1 MVNQRML
8 GLGTARSVIR
18 ELFEYGKIR
27 AAQVGAENV
36 FDFSLGNPSVPC
48 PQEVN
53 DTAVRI
59 LREQPEVIHCYTSAQ
74 GDQEARQRFA
84 DSLNRRFGTCYTAD
98 QFYIT
103 VGAAA
108 SLCCVFNGLTC
119 PGDEFVVFAPY
130 FPEYKVF
137 IEGAGAKMV
146 LIPPEIE
153 GFQIDFDAFEAA
165 ISEHTKGVVVNSP
178 NNPSGVVY
186 SRETLERLAAIL
198 TEKSRAYG
206 HPIYLISDEPYR
218 EIVFS
223 GFQVPWIPQLYP
235 DTIVCYSFSKSLS
248 LPGERLGYVL
258 VPASVT
264 DSREVYAAVAGAGR
278 SLGYVNAPSLFQ
290 QVTSLCC
297 DLTSDL
303 AVYERN
309 AKLLVPALREMGYH
323 CVEPGGAFYLFPR
336 SLERLRRPRPRAHR
350 LLRPDR
356 HDPAGPSQIQGP
368 GRFLPIKSIGPI
380 RDGWGRCFLPLSK
393 QYKFSKDVYGA
404 DHINTYHR

>member
-1 MVNQRML
+1 MVSKRML

-18 ELFEYGKIR
+18 ELFEYGNQR
-27 AAQVGAENV
+27 AAVVGRENV
-36 FDFSLGNPSVPC
+36 YDFSLGNPSVPAP
-48 PQEVN
+48 PQVN
-53 DTAVRI
+53 ETAIRI
-59 LREQPEVIHCYTSAQ
+59 LQEQPDLIHCYTSAQ
-74 GDQEARQRFA
+74 GDAAARQRFA
-84 DSLNRRFGTCYTAD
+84 DSLNRRFGGDYTAD
-98 QFYIT
+98 QFYLT

-119 PGDEFVVFAPY
+119 PEDEFIVFAPY

-153 GFQIDFDAFEAA
+153 HFQIDFAAFEQALTP
-165 ISEHTKGVVVNSP
+165 HTKGVVVNSP

-186 SRETLERLAAIL
+186 SQETLERLADIL
-198 TEKSRAYG
+198 RRKEAEYG

-223 GFQVPWIPQLYP
+223 GVKAPWIPHLYD

-258 VPASVT
+258 VPGKVT
-264 DSREVYAAVAGAGR
+264 DSKEVYAAVAGAGR

-303 AVYERN
+303 SVYEHN
-309 AKLLVPALREMGYH
+309 CKLLVSALREMGYH
-323 CVEPGGAFYLFPR
+323 VAEPGGAFYLFPR
-336 SLERLRRPRPRAHR
+336 SLESDDMAFSERAKQFDLLLVPGSGFGAAGHFRIAYCVQTEMIQRALPRFKA
-350 LLRPDR
+350 LAD
-356 HDPAGPSQIQGP
+356 S
-368 GRFLPIKSIGPI
+368 
-380 RDGWGRCFLPLSK
+380 
-393 QYKFSKDVYGA
+393 YKK
-404 DHINTYHR
+404 

>member
-1 MVNQRML
+1 MVSQRML
-8 GLGTARSVIR
+8 QLGTARSVIR
-18 ELFEYGKIR
+18 ELFEYGRQR
-27 AAQVGAENV
+27 AAEVGAENV
-36 FDFSLGNPSVPC
+36 FDFSLGNPSVPA
-48 PQEVN
+48 PAEVN
-53 DTAVRI
+53 ETAIRL
-59 LREQPEVIHCYTSAQ
+59 LREQADTIHCYTSAP
-74 GDQEARQRFA
+74 GDPAARQRIA
-84 DSLNRRFGTCYTAD
+84 DSLNRRFGEQYTAD
-98 QFYIT
+98 ELYLT

-108 SLCCVFNGLTC
+108 SLCCVLGGLTC
-119 PGDEFVVFAPY
+119 PGDEYILFAPY
-130 FPEYKVF
+130 FPEYRVF
-137 IEGAGAKMV
+137 IEGVKGKV
-146 LIPPEIE
+146 KVIPPEPE
-153 GFQIDFDAFEAA
+153 HFQIDFSAFEQAVTCR
-165 ISEHTKGVVVNSP
+165 TKGVIINSP

-336 SLERLRRPRPRAHR
+336 SLEPDDMAFSERAKQFD
-350 LLRPDR
+350 LLLVPGSGFGAPGHVRIAYCVQTDM
-356 HDPAGPSQIQGP
+356 IQ
-368 GRFLPIKSIGPI
+368 RALP
-380 RDGWGRCFLPLSK
+380 
-393 QYKFSKDVYGA
+393 KFKALA
-404 DHINTYHR
+404 DSYR

>member
-130 FPEYKVF
+130 FPE
-137 IEGAGAKMV
+137 
-146 LIPPEIE
+146 
-153 GFQIDFDAFEAA
+153 IDFDAFEAA

-336 SLERLRRPRPRAHR
+336 SLEPDDMAFSERAKQFD
-350 LLRPDR
+350 LLLVPGSGFGAPGHVRIAYCVQTDM
-356 HDPAGPSQIQGP
+356 IQ
-368 GRFLPIKSIGPI
+368 RALP
-380 RDGWGRCFLPLSK
+380 
-393 QYKFSKDVYGA
+393 KFKALA
-404 DHINTYHR
+404 DSYR

>member
-1 MVNQRML
+1 MVNERML

-18 ELFEYGKIR
+18 ELFEYGKQR
-27 AAQVGAENV
+27 AAVVGAENV
-36 FDFSLGNPSVPC
+36 FDFSIGNPSVPA
-48 PQEVN
+48 PDAVN
-53 DTAVRI
+53 QTAIRI
-59 LREQPEVIHCYTSAQ
+59 LRENPDVIHCYTSAQ
-74 GDQEARQRFA
+74 GDAAARQRFA
-84 DSLNRRFGTCYTAD
+84 DSLNRRFGGDYTAD

-119 PGDEFVVFAPY
+119 PGDEFITFAPY

-137 IEGAGAKMV
+137 IERAGAKMV

-153 GFQIDFDAFEAA
+153 KFQIDFDAFEAA
-165 ISEHTKGVVVNSP
+165 ITPNTKGVVVNTP

-186 SRETLERLAAIL
+186 SRQTLEKLAAIL
-198 TEKSRAYG
+198 TAKSEQYG

-223 GFQVPWIPQLYP
+223 GFEVPWIPHIYK

-258 VPASVT
+258 VPGQVT
-264 DSREVYAAVAGAGR
+264 DSKLVYAAVAGAGR

-297 DLTSDL
+297 DMTADL
-303 AVYERN
+303 KVYEEN
-309 AKLLVPALREMGYH
+309 CGLLVSSLREMGYH
-323 CVEPGGAFYLFPR
+323 VAQPGGAFYLFPR
-336 SLERLRRPRPRAHR
+336 SLEPDDLAFSERAKQFDLLLVPGTGFGAPGHFRLSYCVQTETILRA
-350 LLRPDR
+350 
-356 HDPAGPSQIQGP
+356 
-368 GRFLPIKSIGPI
+368 LPKFKELADS
-380 RDGWGRCFLPLSK
+380 
-393 QYKFSKDVYGA
+393 YK
-404 DHINTYHR
+404 